1 MMTATSTAPSIAD
14 IHKKLTAPGEILEMA
29 EVTIR
34 GVSTRVWKNAPSSL
48 AQVLTASRKHG
59 AADFMVYEDDRWSF
73 ERHFLATARLANVLR
88 ERYGVKK
95 GDRVA
100 IAMRNFPEWSV
111 AFWAAVSAGAIVVPL
126 NAWWTGAELVYG
138 LQDSGSTV
146 LFGDAERL
154 DRLAPEIAQLPGLRL
169 IVARDQRKELPAGAE
184 HFNAVLGQIP
194 ADASLPPVA
203 IDPEDDATI
212 FYTSGT
218 TGHPKGVLG
227 THRNICGNLLSLRF
241 ANMRASIRGSAPGVA
256 TRGSA
261 SGVAMR
267 GSASGVA
274 ISGSASGVAMSDA
287 SSAPRSE
294 ASKPSA
300 GGAGP
305 KPGATQNVYLLS
317 VPFFHATGCH
327 SVLVANLAAGNRL
340 VIMHKWEAGRALE
353 LIEREKVNTFGGVPA
368 MVWQVLTHPDFDKR
382 DLSSVK
388 SIGYGGAPAAPE
400 LVRKIEEMF
409 PGRTPSNGY
418 GMTETSSVS
427 TMNIGVD
434 YLRHPDSVG
443 VPVAVCD
450 VKVVDE
456 DGRTLATGEVG
467 ELWIKGPNI
476 VKEYWHKPEATAA
489 TFTGGWVH
497 TGDLARVD
505 DEGFVYLVDRAKD
518 LLIRGGE
525 NISSV
530 EVESALFE
538 HPAVTDAAVI
548 GIPDQV
554 LGEEVGAVVH
564 LAPGSS
570 VSEAE
575 LKAHVAARLASFKVP
590 RRVWFFDE
598 PLPRNPAGKI
608 LKRDLRK
615 QLLGV

>member
-1 MMTATSTAPSIAD
+1 MTTTTAPSIAE
-14 IHKKLTAPGEILEMA
+14 IHAKLTAPGDILEMA

-34 GVSTRVWKNAPSSL
+34 GVPTRVWKNAPPSL
-48 AQVLTASRKHG
+48 AAVLAASRRHG

-73 ERHFLATARLANVLR
+73 ERHFLAAAHLANVLR
-88 ERYGVKK
+88 DRYGVKK

-138 LQDSGSTV
+138 LQDSGSTL
-146 LFGDAERL
+146 LFCDAERL
-154 DRLAPEIAQLPGLRL
+154 DRLAPEMAQLPGLRL
-169 IVARDQRKELPAGAE
+169 VVARDPRTELPAGAE
-184 HFNAVLGQIP
+184 HFSDALAEIP
-194 ADASLPPVA
+194 ADAKLPDVA

-241 ANMRASIRGSAPGVA
+241 ANMRA
-256 TRGSA
+256 
-261 SGVAMR
+261 AMR
-267 GSASGVA
+267 GAA
-274 ISGSASGVAMSDA
+274 
-287 SSAPRSE
+287 
-294 ASKPSA
+294 KPAAA
-300 GGAGP
+300 GG
-305 KPGATQNVYLLS
+305 QNVYLLS

-353 LIEREKVNTFGGVPA
+353 LIERERVNTFGGVPA
-368 MVWQVLTHPDFDKR
+368 MVWQVLTHPDFATR

-427 TMNIGVD
+427 TMNMGVD

-450 VKVVDE
+450 VKVVD
-456 DGRTLATGEVG
+456 DAGNALPLGEVG

-489 TFTGGWVH
+489 TFTDGWVH
-497 TGDLARVD
+497 TGDLARID

-530 EVESALFE
+530 EVEGALFE

-564 LAPGSS
+564 LARGTS
-570 VSEAE
+570 VTEDE

-590 RRVWFFDE
+590 RKVWFFDE

>member
-1 MMTATSTAPSIAD
+1 LPA
-14 IHKKLTAPGEILEMA
+14 
-29 EVTIR
+29 V
-34 GVSTRVWKNAPSSL
+34 L
-48 AQVLTASRKHG
+48 AMSRSHG
-59 AADFMVYEDDRWSF
+59 DADFMVYEDDRWSF
-73 ERHFLATARLANVLR
+73 ERHFVACAHLANVLR

-111 AFWAAVSAGAIVVPL
+111 AFWAASAVGAIVVPL
-126 NAWWTGAELVYG
+126 NAWWTAPELVYG
-138 LQDSGSTV
+138 LKDSGSTL
-146 LFGDAERL
+146 LFCDAERL
-154 DRLAPEIAQLPGLRL
+154 DRLVPELAELPGLRL
-169 IVARDQRKELPAGAE
+169 VVARDERVALPGGAE
-184 HFNAVLGQIP
+184 HIEILLAGAT
-194 ADASLPPVA
+194 ADAALPAVA

-241 ANMRASIRGSAPGVA
+241 ANIRA
-256 TRGSA
+256 
-261 SGVAMR
+261 AMR
-267 GSASGVA
+267 G
-274 ISGSASGVAMSDA
+274 AM
-287 SSAPRSE
+287 
-294 ASKPSA
+294 
-300 GGAGP
+300 
-305 KPGATQNVYLLS
+305 PGAKAATTGGQSVYLLS

-327 SVLVANLAAGNRL
+327 SVLVANMAAGNKL
-340 VIMHKWEAGRALE
+340 VIMRKWEAGRALE
-353 LIEREKVNTFGGVPA
+353 LIERERVNTFGGVPA
-368 MVWQVLTHPDFDKR
+368 MVWQVVTHPDFARR
-382 DLSSVK
+382 DISSVR

-418 GMTETSSVS
+418 GMTETSSVT
-427 TMNIGVD
+427 TMNMGVD

-456 DGRTLATGEVG
+456 SGSTLPCGEVG

-489 TFTGGWVH
+489 TFTDGWAH
-497 TGDLARVD
+497 TGDLARID
-505 DEGFVYLVDRAKD
+505 EEGFVYLVDRAKD

-530 EVESALFE
+530 EVEGALFE

-548 GIPDQV
+548 GIPDKI

-564 LAPGSS
+564 LAPGLT
-570 VSEAE
+570 VTEAE

-590 RRVWFFDE
+590 VKVWFFDE

-608 LKRDLRK
+608 LKRDLKK
-615 QLLGV
+615 QLLGG